1 MGRLSK
7 YTKETSKMLSLA
19 REEVLRLCHRLIG
32 TEHLLLAML
41 RLNNPL
47 VEGLFISLHTSPLD
61 IAQSLEFVI
70 GRGRHALVSEPAL
83 SSSARI
89 TLARAEEAALA
100 HHAELIGLEHVLQG
114 IFAEH
119 DGIAMHVLES
129 FGISPELAC
138 QQLETLVTNGYEHLI
153 TSIKYH
159 ALYEATP
166 MLNLV
171 CRDLTMEALQGQLI
185 PLIGR
190 TAELERVM
198 QILSRRTK
206 NNPVLIGPAGVGKTA
221 LVEGLAYRVILG
233 QVPDNLLYC
242 RVVAL
247 DIGML
252 LSGTKFRGDF
262 EDRLQGILQEISDT
276 PDIIL
281 TIDELHA
288 LVQAGS
294 VEGSLD
300 VANLFKPL
308 LARGEFR
315 CIGATTLDEYR
326 KNIESNPALERRFQ
340 AVPVFETG
348 PAETLEI
355 LRGLRLC
362 YETFHHVTITDEALQ
377 AAVYLS
383 SIYVQNRYQPDNA
396 LDLVDEAASLVCVKR
411 SLAPHRVHQLRAEV
425 TSIQREK
432 DYAIALRD
440 FPMAFDLLKHERRL
454 RKKLLLVDDDWR
466 PKRQQELLSIGKQ
479 DIAEIVSLRTGIP
492 IMHLSQEEQLRL
504 LNLEQELHQ
513 RIIGQDEAVRAVARA
528 IRRARTHIRD
538 MRRPIGTF
546 LFVGPVGV
554 GKTELARA
562 LAGSLFGD
570 ERALFQYDMSEFMEY
585 HHASRLIGSP
595 PGYIGYEQGGQ
606 LTEVVRRHPYCVI
619 LFDEIEKA
627 HPKILDLLLQI
638 FEDGNLTDSRG
649 QSVSFKHT
657 IVIIT
662 SNIGAEHNMVK
673 APLLSHNIDNDHNY
687 SYEMAH
693 QHVLMALKQ
702 TFRPEL
708 LNRLDE
714 VVAFHSLHLEHLHKI
729 VYLLIA
735 QTQKLL
741 AKQSIKLVVTD
752 AARLLLVEQ
761 GYIPEYGARPLRRT
775 VQYLLDDMLAAA
787 ILEGTLIS
795 GDTAEVDAAN
805 GHLYLRVYHHQNQ
818 TAA

>member
-19 REEVLRLCHRLIG
+19 REEVIRLCHRLIG

-41 RLNNPL
+41 RLNDPL
-47 VEGLFISLHTSPLD
+47 VEGLFISLHASPLD

-83 SSSARI
+83 SAAART
-89 TLARAEEAALA
+89 TLARAEEAAHA
-100 HHAELIGLEHVLQG
+100 HHAELIGLEHVLLG
-114 IFAEH
+114 IFAEY

-138 QQLETLVTNGYEHLI
+138 QQLEILVTNGYEHLI

-159 ALYEATP
+159 SLYDATP

-171 CRDLTMEALQGQLI
+171 CRDLTMEALDGLLL

-198 QILSRRTK
+198 QVLSRRTK

-221 LVEGLAYRVILG
+221 LLEGLAWRIAEG
-233 QVPDNLLYC
+233 QVPGNLLHC

-247 DIGML
+247 DMGLL
-252 LSGTKFRGDF
+252 LSGTRFRGDF
-262 EDRLQGILQEISDT
+262 EERLQGILQEINDT
-276 PDIIL
+276 PGLIL
-281 TIDELHA
+281 VIDELHV

-308 LARGEFR
+308 LTLGKFR
-315 CIGATTLDEYR
+315 CIGATTLDAYR
-326 KNIESNPALERRFQ
+326 QNIECNPALERRFQ
-340 AVPVFETG
+340 AVHVSETS

-355 LRGLRLC
+355 LRGLRAR

-396 LDLVDEAASLVCVKR
+396 LDLVDEAASRVCVKR
-411 SLAPHRVHQLRAEV
+411 FLAPGHVQQLRAEV
-425 TSIQREK
+425 TNIQREK
-432 DYAIALRD
+432 DHAIAQRD
-440 FPMAFDLLKHERRL
+440 FPIASDLLKRERRL
-454 RKKLLLVDDDWR
+454 RKKLLQDDYEWR
-466 PKRQQELLSIGKQ
+466 LKRQQEFIAIGEQ
-479 DIAEIVSLRTGIP
+479 DIAEVVALRTGIP
-492 IMHLSQEEQLRL
+492 IMRLSQEEQSRL

-513 RIIGQDEAVRAVARA
+513 RVIGQDEAVRAVARA
-528 IRRARTHIRD
+528 IRRARTQIRD

-562 LAGSLFGD
+562 LAVSLFDD
-570 ERALFQYDMSEFMEY
+570 ERTLFQYDMSEFMEY
-585 HHASRLIGSP
+585 HQVSRLIGSP

-619 LFDEIEKA
+619 VFDEIEKA

-638 FEDGNLTDSRG
+638 IEDGSLTDARG
-649 QSVSFKHT
+649 QLVSFKHA
-657 IVIIT
+657 IIIIT
-662 SNIGAEHNMVK
+662 SHISMEYNMAK
-673 APLLSHNIDNDHNY
+673 EPLFSHNIDNDNH
-687 SYEMAH
+687 SYEKRH
-693 QHVLMALKQ
+693 RYVLTALKQ
-702 TFRPEL
+702 DFRPEL
-708 LNRLDE
+708 LNRIDE
-714 VVAFHSLHLEHLHKI
+714 VIVFHSLKLEHLHKI
-729 VYLLIA
+729 VLLLIS
-735 QTQKLL
+735 QTRHLL
-741 AKQSIKLVVTD
+741 ARQAIELVVTE
-752 AARLLLVEQ
+752 AACLLLVER
-761 GYIPEYGARPLRRT
+761 GYTPAYGARPLRRI
-775 VQYLLDDMLAAA
+775 VQYLLEDMLADA
-787 ILEGTLIS
+787 ILEGRLTA
-795 GDTAEVDAAN
+795 GDTVEVGVAN
-805 GHLYLRVYHHQNQ
+805 GHLYLRTIHPQNQ
-818 TAA
+818 AIA